1 MHNFTT
7 NSPQEISFLVDKKIF
22 SDNVLSKV
30 LYWFSTDFIIS
41 RNTISDSIEKITFHL
56 IKSDGIIDKD
66 SLQLKLSQN
75 FTDYKIR
82 EIIQKET
89 KDIRNI
95 LYIKAFA
102 NYNGDEDID
111 IMED

>member
-1 MHNFTT
+1 MHNFTII
-7 NSPQEISFLVDKKIF
+7 SPQEVCFLVDKKIF
-22 SDNVLSKV
+22 SDEVLSKV

-41 RNTISDSIEKITFHL
+41 RNSISDSVEKITLHL

-66 SLQLKLSQN
+66 SLQLQLSQN
-75 FTDYKIR
+75 FTDYKLR

-111 IMED
+111 IMEE